1 MFLVNAYDL
10 TIDPKNR
17 LSIPNAIR
25 SKMNEDTEGRS
36 FYVVPGDRRTILYMF
51 AERYYEELRKSR
63 PLAERLSKEARD
75 WLRFEASMTALV
87 EPDAQGRIVLP
98 DRLLKFAGLGK
109 DVYLVGA
116 IDHLELWSRAEYD
129 SFHDLVNSGYE
140 SIRERAMTE
149 FTNGAAT
156 DGPAK

>member
-25 SKMNEDTEGRS
+25 SKMNEETDGRS
-36 FYVVPGDRRTILYMF
+36 FYVVPGERKTILNLF
-51 AERYYEELRKSR
+51 AERYYEIIRKKR
-63 PLAERLSKEARD
+63 PPIETLKPDARAFAR
-75 WLRFEASMTALV
+75 WEASMTALV
-87 EPDAQGRIVLP
+87 EPDGQGRIVLP

-116 IDHLELWSRAEYD
+116 IDHLELWARDEYD
-129 SFHDLVNSGYE
+129 AFHNQMGSSYE

-149 FTNGAAT
+149 FAGGVAT
-156 DGPAK
+156 EG